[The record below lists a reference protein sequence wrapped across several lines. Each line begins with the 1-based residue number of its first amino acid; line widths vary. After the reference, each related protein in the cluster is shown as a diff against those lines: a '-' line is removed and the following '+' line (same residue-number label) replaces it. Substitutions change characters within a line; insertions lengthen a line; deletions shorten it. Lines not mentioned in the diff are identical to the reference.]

1 MSISILQEK
10 KAVGVIQCFGG
21 IWSLS
26 GGKGGREWRREGLRG
41 SNYCSIKPGGSRLAG
56 QAAPVD
62 ISPSVKQ
69 QHPHIRFTAEGEVK
83 LRHPVRI
90 L

>member
-1 MSISILQEK
+1 MFWGISSLG
-10 KAVGVIQCFGG
+10 GV
-21 IWSLS
+21 
-26 GGKGGREWRREGLRG
+26 KGGREWRREGLG
-41 SNYCSIKPGGSRLAG
+41 GNNYSSIKPGGSHLVG

-69 QHPHIRFTAEGEVK
+69 QHPNIRLTAEGEVK